1 MSIRSKLRSQLVNLL
16 VSEKVENT
24 QRSLAEVRRK
34 VAGRPHVV
42 SVFLELDDPYSYLLA
57 QYLPELF
64 TSYDIE
70 LRYHLTQARNDEAH
84 RPRPEMLAVYA
95 QQDCASVAAELGVP
109 FLDKGQAPPVE
120 LRRALIDG
128 LAGNRDKPEFDKEL
142 LDGIES
148 YWRGDAEAVSRRVD
162 STELTGQGDAL
173 LKKNE
178 KRLANLGHYN
188 AAMLHYGGEWYWG
201 IDRLHYLVARLD
213 ALGVRK
219 DSASIAKLAS
229 IQQVMQTTL
238 PVAPPST
245 AQDLPPLELFFSFR
259 SPYSY
264 LCLKRVYA
272 IVDAFRLRLIVRPVL
287 PMVMRGMRVPQAK
300 LAYIAKDTSREARRL
315 KIPFGRFAD
324 PVGKGVE
331 RCLAVFYYA
340 QSERRERD
348 FLSHAGEAI
357 WSRGIDVATD
367 TGMRKV
373 TGRCGLFWPD
383 VLAAMKD
390 TSWRDKVEANR
401 ESMFDSGAW
410 GVPTMRLG
418 DYIVWG
424 QDRSWLLVRHIE
436 ELCDT
441 GDGILI

>member
-1 MSIRSKLRSQLVNLL
+1 LSIRSKLRSQLVNLL
-16 VSEKVENT
+16 VSEKAENT

-34 VAGRPHVV
+34 LAGKPHVV
-42 SVFLELDDPYSYLLA
+42 SVFLELDDPYSYLLT
-57 QYLPELF
+57 QYLPDLLASF
-64 TSYDIE
+64 DIE
-70 LRYHLTQARNDEAH
+70 LRYQLTQACNDEAY
-84 RPRPEMLAVYA
+84 RPRPDMLAVHA
-95 QQDCASVAAELGVP
+95 QLDCARLAAELGVP

-120 LRRALIDG
+120 HRRALIDS
-128 LAGNRDKPEFDKEL
+128 LAAGRDAPEFDSDL
-142 LDGIES
+142 LDAIAS
-148 YWRGDAEAVSRRVD
+148 YWRGDSQAVARRVD
-162 STELTGQGDAL
+162 SAELTGQGDAL
-173 LKKNE
+173 LAKNE
-178 KRLANLGHYN
+178 KRLVSLGHYN

-201 IDRLHYLVARLD
+201 IDRLHYLLARLE
-213 ALGVRK
+213 AVGARK

-229 IQQVMQTTL
+229 IQQVMRTTL

-245 AQDLPPLELFFSFR
+245 AQDLPPLELFYSFR

-264 LCLKRVYA
+264 LCLQRVFA
-272 IVDAFRLRLIVRPVL
+272 IADAFRLRLIVRPVL
-287 PMVMRGMRVPQAK
+287 PMVMRGMQVAQAK

-315 KIPFGRFAD
+315 GIAYGKFAD

-357 WSRGIDVATD
+357 WSKGIDVATD

-383 VLAAMKD
+383 VVTAMED
-390 TSWRDKVEANR
+390 TSWRDKVEENR
-401 ESMFDSGAW
+401 VSMFDSGAW

-436 ELCDT
+436 ELCDA
-441 GDGILI
+441 GDGIII